1 MWVERNGSTWRIRD
15 EVGDKK
21 IDLEAGHPT
30 KSSAQAAMVLLK
42 ADKLRGDSLVPG
54 SGRLT
59 LNAFIDEWWPGYK
72 ASLKQSSVHSEGAR
86 IANHIRPLLGNLTL
100 NELDTTVIQQWV
112 GDLGKGVGEWPA
124 RGKRRPLAPK
134 TVHNCHGLLFVI
146 LKAAIAAKRG
156 IRINPCGA
164 TNLPARV
171 HREMRFLTDPEIVR
185 LVKAMPAHWRPLII
199 LLIGTGLRWGEAI
212 GLKVGRVNLTAKR
225 PHLRVEEQLQE
236 MPGRGSKQIFTSPK
250 SVRSRRTVSFTRQIA
265 LVLAPLVAD
274 KEADEMVF
282 LTTTGLMV
290 RTRNFR
296 RNWKTATKKA
306 GLEGLRIHDLRH
318 THAAI
323 LIAAGRQMMAISRR
337 LGHASTNVT
346 DVIYG
351 HLREE
356 VDEGIL
362 DAIDA
367 ALVGVDEGREPVAD
381 SAAGAVAELL
391 ELVDDDLEDDEADVP
406 DVEGLDLEAEVED
419 ELSDPL

>member
-1 MWVERNGSTWRIRD
+1 MWVEKNGHTWRIRD
-15 EVGDKK
+15 EIAGRK
-21 IDLEAGHPT
+21 IDLAAGYPT
-30 KSSAQAAMVLLK
+30 KTSAAEAMVLLR
-42 ADKLRGDSLVPG
+42 ADQIRGDSLVPG
-54 SGRLT
+54 SGRQT
-59 LNAFIDEWWPGYK
+59 LNDFIDEWWPGYE
-72 ASLKQSSVHSEGAR
+72 ASLKASSGHSEGAR
-86 IANHIRPLLGNLTL
+86 IANHIRPLLGDFTL
-100 NELDTTVIQQWV
+100 AELDTTVIQQWV
-112 GDLGKGVGEWPA
+112 ADLGQGVGPWPA

-146 LKAAIAAKRG
+146 FKAAIAGKRG

-171 HREMRFLTDPEIVR
+171 NREMRFLTDPEIVR
-185 LVKAMPAHWRPLII
+185 LINALSPHWRPLVI
-199 LLIGTGLRWGEAI
+199 LLVGTGLRWGEAI
-212 GLKVGRVNLTAKR
+212 GLKVGRVDLRARR
-225 PHLRVEEQLQE
+225 PRLRVEEQLQE
-236 MPGRGSKQIFTSPK
+236 MPGRGSRQIFTSPK
-250 SVRSRRTVSFTRQIA
+250 SARSRRTVSFTGQIA
-265 LVLAPLVAD
+265 RVLDPLLAG
-274 KEADEMVF
+274 KGPDEMVF

-306 GLEGLRIHDLRH
+306 GLPGLRVHDLRH

-367 ALVGVDEGREPVAD
+367 ALVGVDEGRAVGEPVGLD
-381 SAAGAVAELL
+381 
-391 ELVDDDLEDDEADVP
+391 LVDD
-406 DVEGLDLEAEVED
+406 EVED
-419 ELSDPL
+419 EGDDAPEVDGLDLDAEVEAELEDPL